1 MAGLFASEDGVSEAV
16 GYLIITGVI
25 VTAIAIAYVL
35 GYPTLQNMISNG
47 HLQNMERG
55 FIVLG
60 NNVDR
65 IMEQSTP
72 MQSTELNIQGGTLAN
87 VREGKINVT
96 CYDKYGSMVT
106 MGGTGPETWDTTT
119 VIYDYPGSRA
129 IGYECGGT
137 MERFGVGGA
146 VLKAPKMVVGD
157 PFIIPIVDLFGSGG
171 NKGGSGLVKVL
182 VYGGESNLINYDGV
196 KDVNISVTSDFYMA
210 WSSYF
215 EDLGLDTSVDNA
227 NRTAYGNYT
236 APPDKPDGISVVI
249 VNKPIVLEIL

>member
-1 MAGLFASEDGVSEAV
+1 MAGLVSSDDGVSEAV

-35 GYPTLQNMISNG
+35 GYPTLQNMIGNG

-72 MQSTELNIQGGTLAN
+72 MQSTELNIQGGTLMN
-87 VREGKINVT
+87 VQGGMINIS
-96 CYDKYGSMVT
+96 CYDKYGNMVT
-106 MGGTGPETWDTTT
+106 MGGTGPESWDITTI
-119 VIYDYPGSRA
+119 IYDYPGSRA

-137 MERFGVGGA
+137 MERFGASGV

-157 PFIIPIVDLFGSGG
+157 PFIIPIVDVFGSGV
-171 NKGGSGLVKVL
+171 NKGGTGLVKVM
-182 VYGGESNLINYDGV
+182 VYGGESNLIGYDRV
-196 KDVNISVTSDFYMA
+196 KYVNISVSSEFYFA
-210 WSSYF
+210 WAAYF
-215 EDLGLDTSVDNA
+215 EDLGLDANVDSA
-227 NRTAYGNYT
+227 NKIAYGNYT
-236 APPDKPDGISVVI
+236 APPDKPDGISVI
-249 VNKPIVLEIL
+249 MVNKPIVLEIL